1 MNIYDSQF
9 ILYLLIVVRITSLLA
24 VAPIFGHE
32 SVPAQLKIAL
42 VLFLALAFYPVAS
55 KDFNVIALSDFQL
68 LGFALLVIKEVLV
81 GILLGFAVSII
92 FYAALMAGEIIGFN
106 MGLGFS
112 QFFNPMVG
120 QSTSF
125 MGNFFYLIALL
136 IFLLINGHHFLL
148 QALQS
153 SYSTVPVGGFSV
165 NEFTYEEIIKLSRTL
180 FIVGVKISAP
190 ALVALFLSN
199 VVLGILS
206 RVVPQMNVFIVGF
219 PLQIGVG
226 VVVLLIVSP
235 LMVFVFKKLLL
246 DFEESFLELV
256 KVI

>member
-1 MNIYDSQF
+1 MNIYVSQF
-9 ILYLLIVVRITSLLA
+9 ILYFLIVVRLTSLIA

-32 SVPAQLKIAL
+32 SVPPQLKIAL
-42 VLFLALAFYPVAS
+42 GLFLALAFYPVAS

-68 LGFALLVIKEVLV
+68 LSFALLVIKEVMV
-81 GILLGFAVSII
+81 GMLLGFAVSII

-112 QFFNPMVG
+112 QFFNPMLG

-125 MGNFFYLIALL
+125 MGNFFYLISLL
-136 IFLLINGHHFLL
+136 IFLVINGHHFLL

-153 SYSTVPVGGFSV
+153 SYSSVPVGGFSV
-165 NEFTYEEIIKLSRTL
+165 NEFMYEELMKLSRTL

-226 VVVLLIVSP
+226 TVVLLIVSP
-235 LMVFVFKKLLL
+235 LIVFVFKKLLL
-246 DFEESFLELV
+246 GFEENFLELV